1 MAQKAKDVKPAVD
14 QVLCCHAADSEMI
27 IGDLWGSEIAQLFVE
42 VNDWY
47 VSVCKELPYLRGGDS
62 RDDAIT
68 LPCCDPSRGGVVDG
82 PVCEEDRPWPILAD
96 VLSDAAEESSSEG
109 GRCFDDQCDPRRV
122 SYRRQAQRSLAG
134 ARFLILRH
142 EIEASPE
149 IILQKR

>member
-1 MAQKAKDVKPAVD
+1 MAQKTKGLKSTVD

-27 IGDLWGSEIAQLFVE
+27 VRDLWSAEIAQLFVE
-42 VNDWY
+42 INDRY
-47 VSVCKELPYLRGGDS
+47 LSVCKELPYLRGGNS
-62 RDDAIT
+62 GDDAIT
-68 LPCCDPSRGGVVDG
+68 LPCRDPSRCGVVDG